1 MEPLTRAA
9 AAEPDR
15 TPDPRTD
22 EEVLRVSLLG
32 RFEVSVGS
40 RVVGEEGWRLRKA
53 ASLVKLLALAPY
65 HRLHR
70 EQAME
75 LLWPDLAPRSA
86 ANNLHQTL
94 HAARRTLEPDAADF
108 RYLILRDEL
117 LFLCP
122 DGALRVDV
130 DAFEHAAAE
139 ARRSG
144 EPASCR
150 RALELYAGDLLPR
163 DRYEEWAEERRAG
176 LRQTYLALLSE
187 LAALYEE
194 RGDFDRAI
202 EALQRVVSGD
212 PAHEDAH
219 VGLMRA
225 YAGSGRRHE
234 ALKQYGRLEEA
245 LRRELGAEPREASR
259 RAYEDILAGR
269 VPEAGPKAAGR
280 TTRGIGRHNLPGS
293 LTSFVGRERERDEV
307 GRLLGA
313 ARLLTLTGPGGCGK
327 TRLSLEVAGDLS
339 DAYPDGVILA
349 ELAPLTDPESVPQA
363 VADALAVRES
373 PGAPPVEA
381 ISHALQGKEILLV
394 LDNCEHLV
402 EAAAR
407 LAEALLVGCPG
418 LRILATS
425 REPLGVAGEAVLQVP
440 PLSGPEPGRR
450 SPPEELEGYESVR
463 LFVQRARYRNPA
475 FVLTPHNAGSV
486 AEICARLD
494 SIPLAIELAAARV
507 GLSVEQVAERL
518 DDALGLLTTGVRTTV
533 PRQRTLRG
541 ALDWSHD
548 LLSGSERALLRR
560 LSVFA
565 GGWTLEASEVVGPG
579 GGIEAGDVLDVLSQL
594 VDKSLVVA
602 EAIGE
607 GGVRYKM
614 LEPVRQYARERLA
627 RDEGLEAASRRHAGW
642 CLSFVES
649 AEAGLR
655 GPDQAS
661 WVERTKR
668 ENANVQAALGWS
680 LEAEPE
686 TALRLAAMMGYFW
699 YRYGPIAEGHR
710 RLTAVLARTEGFET
724 SLRARVLRLAGV
736 LSEESGLYNRA
747 EELHERG
754 LALYRRL
761 GEKQGE
767 AASLTS
773 LGALMFA
780 VGDLERAVALTR
792 ESLVLKRE
800 LGDERGL
807 MSSRNNLGEMLQA
820 AGDLSGAQALFEEN
834 LESDR
839 RLADEWGASVTLLN
853 LGTLAVEQG
862 DPDRAERLLAEALRT
877 LQRFG
882 DEDAVSECLE
892 SLAGAAGA
900 RGEGRRAATLFGA
913 AEAARERLGTPLR
926 PVERERYERFLAA
939 SRRGIGQE
947 AWTSAWKAGYA
958 LSLRQ
963 AAEQALSPES
973 HQPFT
978 GDGAR
983 PPDGRVPDPL
993 LTSREQEVA
1002 ALVARGLTN
1011 RRIST
1016 ELSISE
1022 RTVAT
1027 HVGRILKKL
1036 GLRSRA
1042 QLATWTTERQRPRQD
1057 QYQEG

>member
-1 MEPLTRAA
+1 M
-9 AAEPDR
+9 
-15 TPDPRTD
+15 
-22 EEVLRVSLLG
+22 
-32 RFEVSVGS
+32 GS

-53 ASLVKLLALAPY
+53 AGLVKLLALAPY

-75 LLWPDLAPRSA
+75 LLWPGLAPRSA
-86 ANNLHQTL
+86 ANNFHQTL
-94 HAARRTLEPDAADF
+94 HAARRTLEPDTRDF
-108 RYLILRDEL
+108 RCLILRDEQ

-122 DGALRVDV
+122 YETLRVDV
-130 DAFEHAAAE
+130 DAFQEAATE
-139 ARRSG
+139 ARRFG
-144 EPASCR
+144 EPAAYR
-150 RALELYAGDLLPR
+150 RALELYTGDLLPR

-176 LRQTYLALLSE
+176 LRQKYLALLSE

-202 EALQRVVSGD
+202 EALQKVVSAD
-212 PAHEDAH
+212 PTDEKAH

-225 YAGSGRRHE
+225 YAGSGQRHQ
-234 ALKQYGRLEEA
+234 ALRQYGRLEAA
-245 LRRELGAEPREASR
+245 LRREFGAEPEAASR
-259 RAYEDILAGR
+259 RAHEDILAGR
-269 VPEAGPKAAGR
+269 IPEAGPPATVTGR
-280 TTRGIGRHNLPGS
+280 GTREEVGRHNLPGS
-293 LTSFVGRERERDEV
+293 LTSFVGRERERREV
-307 GRLLGA
+307 PRLLGA

-327 TRLSLEVAGDLS
+327 TRLALEVAGDLA
-339 DAYPDGVILA
+339 DAYQDGVRLA
-349 ELAPLTDPESVPQA
+349 ELAPLTDLESVPQA
-363 VADALAVRES
+363 VADALSVRES
-373 PGAPPVEA
+373 LGAPPVEA
-381 ISHALQGKEILLV
+381 ISRALRGKEMLLV

-407 LAEALLVGCPG
+407 LAETLLVGCPR

-425 REPLGVAGEAVLQVP
+425 REALGVAGETVLQVP
-440 PLSGPEPGRR
+440 PLSGPDPGRR
-450 SPPEELEGYESVR
+450 PPAEELEGYESVR

-486 AEICARLD
+486 AEICARLE

-518 DDALGLLTTGVRTTV
+518 DDALGLLTTGARTV
-533 PRQRTLRG
+533 APRQRTLRG

-548 LLSGSERALLRR
+548 LLSGPERALFRC

-565 GGWTLEASEVVGPG
+565 GGWTLEAAEVVGPG
-579 GGIEAGDVLDVLSQL
+579 SEEVEAGDVLDVLSQL

-602 EAIGE
+602 ETIGE
-607 GGVRYKM
+607 GVVRYRM

-627 RDEGLEAASRRHAGW
+627 GDEREAAMRRHAGW
-642 CLSFVES
+642 CVSFVES

-668 ENANVQAALGWS
+668 ENANVQTALGWS
-680 LEAEPE
+680 LDAEPE

-699 YRYGPIAEGHR
+699 YRYGRIAEGHR
-710 RLTAVLARTEGFET
+710 WLETVLARTEGFET
-724 SLRARVLRLAGV
+724 SFRARVLRLAGV
-736 LSEESGLYNRA
+736 LAEESGLYGRA
-747 EELHERG
+747 RELHERG
-754 LALYRRL
+754 LALYRKL
-761 GEKQGE
+761 EEKQGE

-773 LGALMFA
+773 LGALAFA

-792 ESLVLKRE
+792 ESLDLKRE

-807 MSSRNNLGEMLQA
+807 MSSRNNLGEMLQS
-820 AGDLSGAQALFEEN
+820 AGDLAGAQALFEEN

-839 RLADEWGASVTLLN
+839 RLADEWGAGVTLLN
-853 LGTLAVEQG
+853 LGTLAVEQA

-882 DEDAVSECLE
+882 DEDAVAECLD
-892 SLAGAAGA
+892 SLAGAAGT
-900 RGEGRRAATLFGA
+900 RGEGLRAATLFGA
-913 AEAARERLGTPLR
+913 AEAARERLATPLR
-926 PVERERYERFLAA
+926 PVERKRYERFLAT
-939 SRRGIGQE
+939 SRRSTGKE
-947 AWTSAWKAGYA
+947 AWTSAWKAGHA

-963 AAEQALSPES
+963 AAEQALSPEG
-973 HQPFT
+973 HQPST
-978 GDGAR
+978 GDGA
-983 PPDGRVPDPL
+983 PPVDARAPDSL
-993 LTSREQEVA
+993 LTPREREVS
-1002 ALVARGLTN
+1002 ALVTKGLTN

-1042 QLATWTTERQRPRQD
+1042 QLATWTTERQNSRSD